1 MSDAYRL
8 HSVAFTYPLAS
19 FPAIDHLSL
28 SIPEGRTT
36 ALLGPNGAGKSTLMD
51 ILLRWKKPDSGTV
64 LLFGKPLEQY
74 SKIELG
80 QSVALVPQEES
91 SRFAFNVLEYVLFG
105 RSPYLHQLATPSAE
119 DIKLSIEAIREVGLG
134 QCVNR
139 SVTTLSGGE
148 YQLLLLARAL
158 AQGARLLL
166 LDEPTSSL
174 DPGNTAMVVRILKK
188 LASRGITLFFTTHDP
203 SIAAELA
210 QHVAMLRD
218 STLLYSGET
227 AEALTPELLSELY
240 HTPMQTFTHA
250 GRLLVGRK

>member
-1 MSDAYRL
+1 MSQAYSL
-8 HSVAFTYPLAS
+8 DKVTFTYPLS
-19 FPAIDHLSL
+19 TSPAIDRLSL
-28 SIPEGRTT
+28 TIPEGRTT

-51 ILLRWKKPDSGTV
+51 ILLRWKNPDSGTV
-64 LLFGKPLEQY
+64 LLFGKPLEYY
-74 SKIELG
+74 SKKELG

-119 DIKLSIEAIREVGLG
+119 DVGLSIEAIREVGLG

-158 AQGARLLL
+158 AQGPRLLL

-174 DPGNTAMVVRILKK
+174 DPGNTGMVVRILKT

-210 QHVAMLRD
+210 DHVAMLRN
-218 STLLYSGET
+218 STLLYSGE
-227 AEALTPELLSELY
+227 ACEALVPERLSELY
-240 HTPMQTFTHA
+240 HTPMETFRHA
-250 GRLLVGRK
+250 GRLLVSRK